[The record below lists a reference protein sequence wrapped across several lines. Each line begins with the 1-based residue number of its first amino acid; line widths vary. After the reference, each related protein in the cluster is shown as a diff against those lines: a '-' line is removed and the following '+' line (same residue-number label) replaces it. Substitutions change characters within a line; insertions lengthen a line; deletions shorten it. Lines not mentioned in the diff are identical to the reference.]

1 MIRRPPR
8 STLFPY
14 TTLFRSA
21 VRAERRA
28 ALMPYVTAGYPTP
41 AASRD
46 ALRAA
51 ERAGADFVEVGVP
64 FSDPLADGPTIQ
76 RSTQTALDQGMT
88 VAGVLALVREA
99 RLAIPVVIMT
109 YVNPVMAYGVERFV
123 AEAHAAGVSGLLL
136 TDLPAGA
143 DPELERRAAS
153 GGLALI
159 RLVAPTTPDAR
170 LAEAVRGATGFIY
183 LISRLGVTGV
193 REQVPSDLG
202 AQVARVKA
210 ATTLPVAIGFGIGT
224 AAQAA
229 AAARVADGVVVGS
242 ALVEALGNGG
252 LGSAERLLAEL
263 ATAVRARAER
273 RAWRSPGSS
282 CSSTTPLPTL
292 GWSCS

>member
-1 MIRRPPR
+1 LSDHPIAARWR
-8 STLFPY
+8 
-14 TTLFRSA
+14 A

-28 ALMPYVTAGYPTP
+28 ALIPYITAGYPTP

-76 RSTQTALDQGMT
+76 RSTQAALDQGMT

-109 YVNPVMAYGVERFV
+109 YVNPVMAFGVERFV
-123 AEAHAAGVSGLLL
+123 TEAHAAGVSGLLL

-143 DPELERRAAS
+143 DPALERRAGG

-159 RLVAPTTPDAR
+159 RLVAPTTPQAR

-193 REQVPSDLG
+193 REQVPGDLE

-252 LGSAERLLAEL
+252 LDSAETLLREL
-263 ATAVRARAER
+263 ASAVRAGSEGRA
-273 RAWRSPGSS
+273 
-282 CSSTTPLPTL
+282 
-292 GWSCS
+292 

>member
-1 MIRRPPR
+1 M
-8 STLFPY
+8 
-14 TTLFRSA
+14 
-21 VRAERRA
+21 RAERRA
-28 ALMPYVTAGYPTP
+28 ALIPYITAGYPTP

-109 YVNPVMAYGVERFV
+109 YVNPVMAFGVERFV
-123 AEAHAAGVSGLLL
+123 TEAQAAGVSGLLL

-143 DPELERRAAS
+143 DPALERRAAG

-159 RLVAPTTPDAR
+159 RLVAPTTPPGR

-193 REQVPSDLG
+193 REQVPGDLE

-210 ATTLPVAIGFGIGT
+210 ATTLPVAIGFGIGS

-252 LGSAERLLAEL
+252 LDSAETLLREL
-263 ATAVRARAER
+263 ATAVRAGSER
-273 RAWRSPGSS
+273 RA
-282 CSSTTPLPTL
+282 
-292 GWSCS
+292 